1 MLGVV
6 QCPWCA
12 HEVTIIDNMCPE
24 CKHEVLP
31 EHLISETN
39 EQTTEHFDSTAEMDY
54 LSIEELM
61 VSKFNCRRCGNL
73 ECISQEVS
81 MSGTGVSK
89 IFDIDY
95 HHYLFVS
102 CTRCGFV
109 EVFNPDVLRGHKS
122 GVLGTV
128 LDIIWR

>member
-1 MLGVV
+1 MV

-12 HEVTIIDNMCPE
+12 SDVALIDQTCPV

-31 EHLISETN
+31 EHLISGPDEETSV
-39 EQTTEHFDSTAEMDY
+39 QSDPLTEAGC
-54 LSIEELM
+54 LSMEELM
-61 VSKFNCRRCGNL
+61 ISKFNCRRCGHRD
-73 ECISQEVS
+73 CISQEVS

-109 EVFNPDVLRGHKS
+109 EVFNTDVLRGHKS
-122 GVLGTV
+122 GALGTV
-128 LDIIWR
+128 LDIIWG

>member
-1 MLGVV
+1 MLKW
-6 QCPWCA
+6 CWCA
-12 HEVTIIDNMCPE
+12 SEVTLEDGVCPE
-24 CKHEVLP
+24 CKYEVLP
-31 EHLISETN
+31 EHLTSGKDDQGTIPN
-39 EQTTEHFDSTAEMDY
+39 DSTEILDH

-61 VSKFNCRRCGNL
+61 ISKFKCRRCGHR

-81 MSGTGVSK
+81 MSGTGLSK

-102 CTRCGFV
+102 CRQCGFV

>member
-1 MLGVV
+1 MI
-6 QCPWCA
+6 
-12 HEVTIIDNMCPE
+12 HSMCPE

-31 EHLISETN
+31 EHLSTETN
-39 EQTTEHFDSTAEMDY
+39 EQTTDRYDSTAEMDY

-61 VSKFNCRRCGNL
+61 ASKFHCRRCGHR
-73 ECISQEVS
+73 ECSSQEVS
-81 MSGTGVSK
+81 MSGTGISK

-109 EVFNPDVLRGHKS
+109 EVFNPDVLRGHQS

-128 LDIIWR
+128 LDLIWG

>member
-1 MLGVV
+1 MV

-12 HEVTIIDNMCPE
+12 QEVTLNDNMCPE

-31 EHLISETN
+31 EHLNSETN
-39 EQTTEHFDSTAEMDY
+39 EQTAEHYDSTVEMDY

-61 VSKFNCRRCGNL
+61 ASKFNCRRCGNL
-73 ECISQEVS
+73 ECITQEVS